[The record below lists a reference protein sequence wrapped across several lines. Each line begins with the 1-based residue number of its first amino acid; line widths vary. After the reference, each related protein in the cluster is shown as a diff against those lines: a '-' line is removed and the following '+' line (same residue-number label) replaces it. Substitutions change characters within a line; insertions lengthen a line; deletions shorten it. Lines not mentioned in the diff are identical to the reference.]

1 MVCMDHS
8 DASGSSTFFWFLYLF
23 FLMKYYG
30 SIVIFPTF
38 SVYFV
43 SLVLSASPF
52 SSKLVIHCSFDFL
65 LMYQVYRTNP
75 TWPASFTRPFPS
87 LRSTFSVHIVNCL
100 KISVS
105 PPLIP
110 PLRKKWERKD
120 ATVMNYATCRLI

>member
-1 MVCMDHS
+1 MDHS

-52 SSKLVIHCSFDFL
+52 SSKLVNFL
-65 LMYQVYRTNP
+65 LIFWIFELQLCKFR
-75 TWPASFTRPFPS
+75 
-87 LRSTFSVHIVNCL
+87 FSVSSLTVWHIYSEAV
-100 KISVS
+100 I
-105 PPLIP
+105 
-110 PLRKKWERKD
+110 
-120 ATVMNYATCRLI
+120 